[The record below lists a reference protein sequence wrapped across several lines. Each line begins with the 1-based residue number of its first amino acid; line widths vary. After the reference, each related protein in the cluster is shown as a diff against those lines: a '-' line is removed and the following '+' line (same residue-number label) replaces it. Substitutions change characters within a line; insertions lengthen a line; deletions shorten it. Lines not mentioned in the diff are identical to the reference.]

1 MIPLPERVRFLWLW
15 RAVPLQC
22 HTHLQRG
29 VVAPVG
35 VEHDCVVLVGLEAKV
50 HVPGA
55 SLGVLV
61 PNVAVAPKPHSC
73 S

>member
-1 MIPLPERVRFLWLW
+1 MIPFLERVRLLEL
-15 RAVPLQC
+15 RRESPLHC
-22 HTHLQRG
+22 HTHLQSR
-29 VVAPVG
+29 VVSPVG
-35 VEHDCVVLVGLEAKV
+35 VEHDRVVLVGLEAKV